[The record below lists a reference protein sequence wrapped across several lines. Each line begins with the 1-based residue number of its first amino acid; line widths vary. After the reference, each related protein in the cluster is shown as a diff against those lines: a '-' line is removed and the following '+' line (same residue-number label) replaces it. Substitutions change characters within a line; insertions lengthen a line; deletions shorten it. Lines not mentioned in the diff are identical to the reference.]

1 MAMLA
6 FLPWV
11 TVSKPHT
18 ISRFA
23 LVPWRK
29 GTSPD
34 VDGVLEPYIDR
45 VDHHVESAT
54 LVHFAGE
61 PLTRDL
67 SEDERADL
75 FDLAMALAFSALAR
89 RELCGR
95 WGAVPY
101 ANSDSFRLVIQGFR
115 EGDPGSVAEVI
126 RRRGGRV
133 LAGYSHGTYQVRR
146 PTHVDVLPRY
156 ELDATLVSSV
166 LAALNSQGRVV
177 YEESI
182 FSFNNANTDS
192 EQVPVQHEIVALV
205 GALERLTEKSGKA
218 DPVARAV
225 VDLLAPHLSPD
236 RPRHLSRLN
245 RFEALH
251 GATGKDGQRI
261 RSASVTEAWVR
272 DLYRMRNAFG
282 HGRRVHDRESP
293 WTPEG
298 HLVLGAH
305 LFPLAVLVRLAK
317 DGHYTLTDK
326 DKSRIFAF
334 PRLASLRQPL
344 RWSIRRGSVWN
355 DALKSANDELLF
367 GRALAAMEAATR
379 GDPEPTGRNG

>member
-11 TVSKPHT
+11 TVSKPQT
-18 ISRFA
+18 IQCFT
-23 LVPWRK
+23 LVPWKK
-29 GTSPD
+29 GMSPD
-34 VDGVLEPYIDR
+34 VDGVLEPYMDN
-45 VDHHVESAT
+45 VDHHVESVT
-54 LVHFAGE
+54 LVHFAAE

-67 SEDERADL
+67 SEDERADM

-95 WGAVPY
+95 WGTAY
-101 ANSDSFRLVIQGFR
+101 ANSDTFRLVIQGFR

-133 LAGYSHGTYQVRR
+133 LAGYAHGTYQVRK
-146 PTHVDVLPRY
+146 PMHVDLLPHY
-156 ELDATLVSSV
+156 ELDAALVASV
-166 LAALNSQGRVV
+166 LSALNSQDRAG

-182 FSFNNANTDS
+182 FSFNHANTDS

-205 GALERLTEKSGKA
+205 GALERLTGKSGKA

-225 VDLLAPHLSPD
+225 VDLLGAYLSPD

-245 RFEALH
+245 RFEASH
-251 GATGKDGQRI
+251 GAFAKDGQRI

-298 HLVLGAH
+298 HLLLGAH

-344 RWSIRRGSVWN
+344 RWTIRRGSVWN
-355 DALKSANDELLF
+355 DALKSAEDELRF
-367 GRALAAMEAATR
+367 GRAVGAMEAVLR
-379 GDPEPTGRNG
+379 KE